1 MSNPES
7 PTTMGSSNSARMPA
21 SLTSLHN
28 PWKAGPPVT
37 KSTLNPVAMR
47 GSRYTNLRMLSRSLI
62 AVRPSCVV
70 RRDKHAGELD
80 PLYLSARN
88 PVFSIHRLN
97 LRQNVESHE
106 SLLSCQSSLSTSIIG
121 FLLRPYWPIKVVTV
135 TSMVKS
141 RYAI

>member
-37 KSTLNPVAMR
+37 KSTLNPVVMR

-62 AVRPSCVV
+62 ALRPSCVV

-80 PLYLSARN
+80 PSYLSAKN
-88 PVFSIHRLN
+88 HVVSIHPLD
-97 LRQNVESHE
+97 LCQNIESQE
-106 SLLSCQSSLSTSIIG
+106 SLVSGQSRLSTSIIR
-121 FLLRPYWPIKVVTV
+121 FPLWRYWLIKLVTA
-135 TSMVKS
+135 TSMVES
-141 RYAI
+141 RYGI